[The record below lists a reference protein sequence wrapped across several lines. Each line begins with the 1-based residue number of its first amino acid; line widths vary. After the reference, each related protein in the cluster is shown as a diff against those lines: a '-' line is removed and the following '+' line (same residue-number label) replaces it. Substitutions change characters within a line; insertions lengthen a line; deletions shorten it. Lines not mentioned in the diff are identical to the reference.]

1 MADCPDVHGDMEP
14 RFTVVPAS
22 VVVAAEYFA
31 MLSAEKQRE
40 LRALES
46 RGELRIMPQSE
57 MSRVR

>member
-1 MADCPDVHGDMEP
+1 
-14 RFTVVPAS
+14 VVPAS